1 MKKEAVCKI
10 LLVILPPMEWFKTQM
25 TNGRTTVFDPLR
37 RQYVALTPEE
47 QVRQKMLFY
56 LVEKR
61 EMPSGLIAVE
71 YSIKVNNL
79 PKRCDI
85 VIFNNLGEAKMIVE
99 CKAENVTINEKVLD
113 QAIRYYS
120 GLKADFLTLTNGKSM
135 FCYKIE
141 DGRLIPQSEFPD
153 F

>member
-1 MKKEAVCKI
+1 
-10 LLVILPPMEWFKTQM
+10 MEWFKTQII
-25 TNGRTTVFDPLR
+25 NDKTTVFDPLR
-37 RQYVALTPEE
+37 KQYVTLTPEE
-47 QVRQKMLFY
+47 QVRQKMLYY
-56 LVEKR
+56 LVEMKKL
-61 EMPSGLIAVE
+61 PSGLIAVE

-99 CKAENVTINEKVLD
+99 CKAETVAITEKVLD

-120 GLKADFLTLTNGKSM
+120 GLKVEFLTLTNGKSM
-135 FCYKIE
+135 YCYKVE
-141 DGRLIPQSEFPD
+141 DGKLEALNEFPS